1 MAKPLMI
8 IAAGGTGG
16 HMFPAS
22 AFATEMKS
30 RGWDV
35 GLISDVR
42 GLSYA
47 DQFPADWKL
56 EVEAASPNL
65 RRPWTLLSTLLKL
78 RAGEQG
84 ILTVM
89 CGGEQAVFERV
100 SPIISAY
107 ARAITLIGSVGTGQ
121 LAKSVNQICI
131 AGLLQ
136 GLSEG
141 LHFAERAGLDID
153 QTIAA
158 IRGGAAQSWQMENRW
173 QTMRDGD
180 YEHGFAV
187 DWMRKDLR
195 IALETASQNGAS
207 LPITAIVDQ
216 FYADIQMMGGNRWDT
231 SSLLARLGRRSET

>member
-65 RRPWTLLSTLLKL
+65 RRPWTLLST
-78 RAGEQG
+78 
-84 ILTVM
+84 
-89 CGGEQAVFERV
+89 F
-100 SPIISAY
+100 
-107 ARAITLIGSVGTGQ
+107 
-121 LAKSVNQICI
+121 
-131 AGLLQ
+131 
-136 GLSEG
+136 
-141 LHFAERAGLDID
+141 
-153 QTIAA
+153 
-158 IRGGAAQSWQMENRW
+158 
-173 QTMRDGD
+173 
-180 YEHGFAV
+180 
-187 DWMRKDLR
+187 
-195 IALETASQNGAS
+195 
-207 LPITAIVDQ
+207 
-216 FYADIQMMGGNRWDT
+216 
-231 SSLLARLGRRSET
+231 